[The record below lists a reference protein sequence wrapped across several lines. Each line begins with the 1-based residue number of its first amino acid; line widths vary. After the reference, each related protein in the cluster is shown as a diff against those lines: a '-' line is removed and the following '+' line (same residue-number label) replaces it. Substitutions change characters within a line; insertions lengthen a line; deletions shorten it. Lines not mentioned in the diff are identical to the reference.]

1 LVRNEERIERERIE
15 REAQKEKSKA
25 QSRADKAKA
34 AMAKEKVKEKVKAP
48 KAPEPG
54 FRTTTSD
61 ASEES
66 LSEEEIDIEA
76 VDTEAMIREHDKF
89 EAGRKEYM
97 DWSNAEGTRTAEKG
111 ERKIQALFDKNKEE
125 AEFRDGFFL
134 GALYF
139 HQSIP
144 PVGETQTALAKIGLE
159 SLITPITRTPT
170 EPKNYEVR
178 VWEKANVK
186 SAYKIISK
194 RGKEIAVMVDKPF
207 RWKDLRWIDKVVVKV
222 TGLPFQWDK
231 R

>member
-1 LVRNEERIERERIE
+1 LV
-15 REAQKEKSKA
+15 
-25 QSRADKAKA
+25 
-34 AMAKEKVKEKVKAP
+34 
-48 KAPEPG
+48 
-54 FRTTTSD
+54 
-61 ASEES
+61 
-66 LSEEEIDIEA
+66 
-76 VDTEAMIREHDKF
+76 
-89 EAGRKEYM
+89 
-97 DWSNAEGTRTAEKG
+97 
-111 ERKIQALFDKNKEE
+111 
-125 AEFRDGFFL
+125 

-144 PVGETQTALAKIGLE
+144 PVGETQTVLAKIGLE

-178 VWEKANVK
+178 VWEKDNVE

-231 R
+231 RWVRRGLFKNLGFPSAGLFRIIRVLYNGKTSGKVNLIYDFVPERIISWGRLAKNDFHCTKTKVCAWRIAYPPREYDVYKMCKFCTWNHTTRVDCQIKKLVEEEGWDSKKNANESKVVLERKRFL